1 MLIAGRP
8 ELTVS
13 ERQRQRDAWLEE
25 RRTGIGA
32 SDAAIIL
39 GISKWKSP
47 LQLFAE
53 KAGLADI
60 PEDEKDYLSWGHR
73 LEPVIAGAYQ
83 DETDRLTLDPGD
95 FAIERS
101 ADVPFMLATIDRFI
115 VGWPMDRPR
124 PEYAPEGSSAGPA
137 RGVLELKTANAFRR
151 EEWKD
156 EPPLAYQIQLQH
168 QLAVTGLQ
176 WGSIAVLIGGQQF
189 LWTDIARNQPFID
202 ALIAAEERFW
212 RRVQTKEA
220 PEPDSSQSATK
231 ILHAL
236 YPRELHDATDLP
248 IEAVEW
254 DRDRT
259 LAMEIIRTQ
268 EAVKRETENRI
279 KAAMGDHAVGILPSG
294 ARYTWKSSTRAG
306 YTVAPTS
313 VRTLRRT
320 GQ

>member
-1 MLIAGRP
+1 MLTAGRP
-8 ELTVS
+8 ELAVS

-60 PEDEKDYLSWGHR
+60 PEEEKDYLSWGHR
-73 LEPVIAGAYQ
+73 LEPAIASAYE
-83 DETDRLTLDPGD
+83 DETGRLTSDPGD
-95 FAIERS
+95 FAIQRNPN
-101 ADVPFMLATIDRFI
+101 VPWQLATIDRW
-115 VGWPMDRPR
+115 VVAWPDGANLP
-124 PEYAPEGSSAGPA
+124 PVDIPGIP
-137 RGVLELKTANAFRR
+137 GVLELKTANAFRR

-168 QLAVTGLQ
+168 QLAVTGAL

-189 LWTDIARNQPFID
+189 MWTDIPRNDSFIEQ
-202 ALIAAEERFW
+202 LLNAEERFW
-212 RRVQTKEA
+212 RRVQTKEP

-236 YPRELHDATDLP
+236 YPRELHDAVDLP
-248 IEAVEW
+248 IDAVDW

-268 EAVKRETENRI
+268 EAVKRESENRI
-279 KAAMGDHAVGILPSG
+279 KFAMGDHAVGILPSG
-294 ARYTWKSSTRAG
+294 ARYTWKSSPRAG
-306 YTVAPTS
+306 YTVAATT
-313 VRTLRRT
+313 VRTLRR
-320 GQ
+320 GAQ